1 MERIKNKIINIE
13 KMIANLEKSI
23 NKLKFHS
30 DPDDIEY
37 VQDSVVARF
46 KILVDYSWKSL
57 KAYLEYKGFSDIS
70 GAPRDVL
77 KIAKEINFLDE
88 QQYNI
93 LLQSLSLRN
102 MASHVYDQKQYILA
116 IDMAPK
122 TLEVIKIVILKYQ
135 LLDCNGE

>member
-135 LLDCNGE
+135 L